1 MLLGRSSLVWRTN
14 DNNPVSR
21 TQSAA
26 VRARKP
32 CSRRRAETL
41 SASMEDGQVDILV
54 VDEVARGG
62 NAVADG
68 LAGC

>member
-1 MLLGRSSLVWRTN
+1 
-14 DNNPVSR
+14 
-21 TQSAA
+21 
-26 VRARKP
+26 
-32 CSRRRAETL
+32 
-41 SASMEDGQVDILV
+41 MEDGQVDILV